1 MQMAPKMKFEF
12 YPQNIQIFIMK
23 FEIRNLEFGSKNSN
37 FQKLIFIFAP
47 KNKNFYQNINITLK
61 NIKFLK

>member
-23 FEIRNLEFGSKNSN
+23 FEIWLKKFKFLEIK
-37 FQKLIFIFAP
+37 IFIFAP
-47 KNKNFYQNINITLK
+47 KNKNFYQNINIALK

>member
-1 MQMAPKMKFEF
+1 MAPKMKFEF

-23 FEIRNLEFGSKNSN
+23 FEIWLK
-37 FQKLIFIFAP
+37 KLKFPEIKIFIFAP
-47 KNKNFYQNINITLK
+47 KIKNFYQNINIALK